1 MAAASSRAFRRFLR
15 SHNLRPVDVPVWL
28 LGLAIAALWIMP
40 FIWMVSTSFKFP
52 GDVMTVDIEWFPR
65 RATIQNYIDIFT
77 KYQVGRWAL
86 NSVIV
91 SVLSTILC
99 VLSGALAGYALA
111 RLNFPGKNIL
121 FLLYVSS
128 LMVPIE
134 VYAIPMLLGM
144 VKVGWAN
151 TYQALILPSV
161 GNVFSVLIFRQFF
174 LNFPRDL
181 EDAARIDGA
190 GHGLIFWK
198 IALPLARA
206 PLIAATVI
214 VFVLNWN
221 NFLWPLLVTFQDE
234 MKTLPVGIA
243 AFTPLYGTA
252 TQIEGYA
259 MAMAGV
265 TILCIPSVLVFL
277 VLQRYFIQGI
287 SSGAI
292 RG

>member
-1 MAAASSRAFRRFLR
+1 MATTVRGKFRRFLKGY
-15 SHNLRPVDVPVWL
+15 NLRPGDIPAWL
-28 LGLAIAALWIMP
+28 LGLAVAALWIMP
-40 FIWMVSTSFKFP
+40 FVWMVSTSFKYS
-52 GDVMTVDIEWFPR
+52 GDVMSADIEWFPR
-65 RATIQNYIDIFT
+65 RVTVQNYVDIFT
-77 KYQVGRWAL
+77 KYPIGRWAL

-91 SVLSTILC
+91 VFSSTALC
-99 VLSGALAGYALA
+99 VLAGAMAGYALA
-111 RLNFPGKNIL
+111 RLDFPGKKIL
-121 FLLYVSS
+121 FLLYIAS

-134 VYAIPMLLGM
+134 VYAIPMLLGII
-144 VKVGWAN
+144 KVGWAN
-151 TYQALILPSV
+151 TYQSLILPSI

-198 IALPLARA
+198 IAMPLARA

-221 NFLWPLLVTFQDE
+221 NFLWPLLVTFDDT

-243 AFTPLYGTA
+243 AFTPVHGTA
-252 TQIEGYA
+252 TQLEGYA
-259 MAMAGV
+259 AAMAGITV
-265 TILCIPSVLVFL
+265 LSLPSVLVFL

-287 SSGAI
+287 SSGAV

>member
-1 MAAASSRAFRRFLR
+1 MSAYSRFVR
-15 SHNLRPVDVPVWL
+15 SRGMRPADVPIWL
-28 LGLAIAALWIMP
+28 FGLAVAALWVMP
-40 FIWMVSTSFKFP
+40 FIWMISTSFKYP
-52 GDVMTVDIEWFPR
+52 GDVMSVDIEWLPHRVTF
-65 RATIQNYIDIFT
+65 QNYIDIFT
-77 KYQVGRWAL
+77 KYPVWRWTL
-86 NSVIV
+86 NSIIV
-91 SVLSTILC
+91 SVTSTFLC
-99 VLSGALAGYALA
+99 VMAGAMAGYALA
-111 RLNFPGKNIL
+111 RLEFPGRKTL
-121 FLLYVSS
+121 FFLYIAS

-134 VYAIPMLLGM
+134 VYAVPMLLGII
-144 VKVGWAN
+144 KVGWAN

-174 LNFPRDL
+174 LNFPKDL

-206 PLIAATVI
+206 PLVAATVI
-214 VFVLNWN
+214 IFVLNWN
-221 NFLWPLLVTFQDE
+221 NFLWPLLAVFEDE

-252 TQIEGYA
+252 TQLEGYA
-259 MAMAGV
+259 LSMAGV
-265 TILCIPSVLVFL
+265 TVLCVPSVLVFL
-277 VLQRYFIQGI
+277 ILQRYFIQGI

>member
-1 MAAASSRAFRRFLR
+1 MATGRNIRRFLK
-15 SHNLRPVDVPVWL
+15 SYNLRPIDIPVWL
-28 LGLAIAALWIMP
+28 LGLAIAALWVMP
-40 FIWMVSTSFKFP
+40 FVWMVSTSFKFP
-52 GDVMTVDIEWFPR
+52 ADVMTVEIEWFPR
-65 RATIQNYIDIFT
+65 RATVQNYIDIFT
-77 KYQVGRWAL
+77 KYPVARWAL

-91 SVLSTILC
+91 VTASTALC
-99 VLSGALAGYALA
+99 VFAGAMAGYALA
-111 RLNFPGKNIL
+111 RMNFPGKTLL
-121 FLLYVSS
+121 FYIYVAS

-134 VYAIPMLLGM
+134 VYAIPMLLGII
-144 VKVGWAN
+144 KAGWAN
-151 TYQALILPSV
+151 TYQALILPAV
-161 GNVFSVLIFRQFF
+161 GNVFSVMIFRQFF

-214 VFVLNWN
+214 IFVLNWN
-221 NFLWPLLVTFQDE
+221 SFLWPLLATFDDS

-252 TQIEGYA
+252 TQLQGYA
-259 MAMAGV
+259 AAMAGV
-265 TILCIPSVLVFL
+265 TVLSLPSVLVFL

-287 SSGAI
+287 SSGAV